1 VLAGEASGGSRTSAR
16 LNVVIAR
23 RQSRGGSRRRRTR
36 AVFGSTRIELTRR
49 FVPVL
54 LCTHY
59 SIAKS
64 TGIAPQNLRDS
75 ARRTL
80 ARPPR
85 SPSSSR
91 LAGSHLHMSSSVH
104 TQRDRSGRCA
114 PVKTRRVEMPPFTPN
129 KISVSSR
136 SPINSVRLLSSE
148 LLWYGALEVDSTR
161 RYVAHVSRIQSII
174 AFSGLPTTMGLRSR
188 QYINGAIVAPPPMRR
203 SQYDPSSPLGNGHS
217 PG

>member
-1 VLAGEASGGSRTSAR
+1 
-16 LNVVIAR
+16 
-23 RQSRGGSRRRRTR
+23 
-36 AVFGSTRIELTRR
+36 
-49 FVPVL
+49 
-54 LCTHY
+54 
-59 SIAKS
+59 
-64 TGIAPQNLRDS
+64 
-75 ARRTL
+75 
-80 ARPPR
+80 
-85 SPSSSR
+85 
-91 LAGSHLHMSSSVH
+91 
-104 TQRDRSGRCA
+104 
-114 PVKTRRVEMPPFTPN
+114 MPPFTPN

-148 LLWYGALEVDSTR
+148 LLWYGALGVDSTR